1 MKKTAYEINQRTHAF
16 QIGKGLGT
24 HIKSKGTKP
33 NWNTYPKAREKS
45 NMTEFLTQVN
55 RFPRGFRNMQSVEK
69 EPEIEKRRATLP
81 D

>member
-24 HIKSKGTKP
+24 QIKSKGTKP

-45 NMTEFLTQVN
+45 NMTEFLT
-55 RFPRGFRNMQSVEK
+55 
-69 EPEIEKRRATLP
+69 
-81 D
+81 